1 MPRRSSEPAT
11 DFAFPTYL
19 AAWRKHAQLTLEEVA
34 QRLEAF
40 DKVPSTAASLS
51 RIEQGHMPYNQRLL
65 EALAVIYGTDP
76 AALISRDP
84 SDSSI
89 VDIWGSLD
97 ARGRRQIEAIA
108 KAMISTQDDTGN
120 AKAAG

>member
-1 MPRRSSEPAT
+1 MPRRASEPAS
-11 DFAFPTYL
+11 DFTYPTYL
-19 AAWRKHAQLTLEEVA
+19 AAWRKHANLTLEEVA

-51 RIEQGHMPYNQRLL
+51 RIEQGHTPYNQRLL
-65 EALAVIYGTDP
+65 EALAVIYGTEP

-84 SDSSI
+84 ADASI

-97 ARGRRQIEAIA
+97 ARGRRHIEAIA
-108 KAMISTQDDTGN
+108 KALISTQDDTDG